1 MTNGNN
7 NNNNNYL
14 LCATGFP
21 GSTSVK
27 ELDYRMQVDVRDVG
41 SIPGSGRSSGGGH
54 GNPLQYSRLE
64 NPMDRGAWWATVL
77 RVTKSQT
84 VLKRL
89 CTHAQCARYHARLS
103 WIFHWYE
110 RVLLNEFSLSTPAR
124 PAPASRNRILPA
136 PILPS
141 FTISCLPLK
150 KQDDNTNF

>member
-54 GNPLQYSRLE
+54 GNLLWYSCVE
-64 NPMDRGAWWATVL
+64 NPMDRGAWQATVH
-77 RVTKSQT
+77 RV
-84 VLKRL
+84 
-89 CTHAQCARYHARLS
+89 AES
-103 WIFHWYE
+103 W
-110 RVLLNEFSLSTPAR
+110 T
-124 PAPASRNRILPA
+124 
-136 PILPS
+136 
-141 FTISCLPLK
+141 
-150 KQDDNTNF
+150 